1 MTHRL
6 AAPAL
11 LFALISLASPL
22 QAQPPAA
29 QGRGGTPPAAP
40 QNLQVFPKDTPRA
53 DVLTAMRAFTSG
65 LGVQC
70 NYCHV
75 QEGQG
80 GRNDFAADDKPQKN
94 IARAMMRI
102 SMQANQT
109 IASAVTAKPAA
120 EVVRVQ
126 CWTCHR
132 GQAVPEVAPA
142 PPAPAAPPAQR

>member
-1 MTHRL
+1 MISKITV
-6 AAPAL
+6 AAAI
-11 LFALISLASPL
+11 FVVTSLASPAL
-22 QAQPPAA
+22 AQPPAG
-29 QGRGGTPPAAP
+29 QGRAGGTPAPP
-40 QNLQVFPKDTPRA
+40 QNLQVLPRDTPRA
-53 DVLTAMRAFTSG
+53 DLLAAMRAFTSG

-80 GRNDFAADDKPQKN
+80 GRNDFAADEKPQKN

-120 EVVRVQ
+120 ELVRVQ

-132 GQAVPEVAPA
+132 GKAIPEVAPPPPA
-142 PPAPAAPPAQR
+142 PPAAAAPR

>member
-1 MTHRL
+1 MVEKT
-6 AAPAL
+6 AAAAL
-11 LFALISLASPL
+11 FFAFTSLATPL
-22 QAQPPAA
+22 LAQPPAG
-29 QGRGGTPPAAP
+29 QGRAGGPPAAP
-40 QNLQVFPKDTPRA
+40 QNLQVLPKDTPRA
-53 DVLTAMRAFTSG
+53 DVLAAMRAFTSG

-109 IASAVTAKPAA
+109 IASAVTTKAA
-120 EVVRVQ
+120 TELVRVQ

-132 GQAVPEVAPA
+132 GKAVPEVAPP
-142 PPAPAAPPAQR
+142 PPAPQR